1 MHPLKSSNCKS
12 GLITE
17 YELKYY
23 EKKNTTHAVVDL
35 PFKAI
40 PTAIA
45 VAFLATPYVLD
56 IAQPATAVP

>member
-1 MHPLKSSNCKS
+1 M
-12 GLITE
+12 
-17 YELKYY
+17 
-23 EKKNTTHAVVDL
+23 KKKTTTHAVVGL

-56 IAQPATAVP
+56 MAQPATAVP